1 MMNAS
6 LKMALAAAVGFAT
19 GYVIHGP
26 GEMREG
32 PDVKVLT
39 RMDTVRVTVP
49 EVMVIQKLAP
59 EKQVL
64 ARADDDGDSVEV
76 LVPQEQRV
84 YAGEDYRAYVSGY
97 MPRLDSV
104 QIVRRESVV
113 TRTVATKSRFS
124 VGIQAGYGLTTRGF
138 QPYIGVGVSIRIL

>member
-84 YAGEDYRAYVSGY
+84 YAGEDYRTYVSGY

-124 VGIQAGYGLTTRGF
+124 VGIQAGYGLTPRGF

>member
-1 MMNAS
+1 M
-6 LKMALAAAVGFAT
+6 
-19 GYVIHGP
+19 
-26 GEMREG
+26 
-32 PDVKVLT
+32 
-39 RMDTVRVTVP
+39 
-49 EVMVIQKLAP
+49 
-59 EKQVL
+59 L

-124 VGIQAGYGLTTRGF
+124 VGIQAGYGLTPRGF

>member
-59 EKQVL
+59 
-64 ARADDDGDSVEV
+64 
-76 LVPQEQRV
+76 
-84 YAGEDYRAYVSGY
+84 
-97 MPRLDSV
+97 
-104 QIVRRESVV
+104 
-113 TRTVATKSRFS
+113 
-124 VGIQAGYGLTTRGF
+124 
-138 QPYIGVGVSIRIL
+138 